1 MTKLVL
7 VFAVLLLATPLTG
20 CLAVATPA
28 MGTLYT
34 DVKGPL
40 DAEGSVSGKTGES
53 CATSYLGLVAT
64 GDASLQAAAAA
75 GGIKNVTAADHHTT
89 NILGLIGTFCTIA
102 YGS

>member
-1 MTKLVL
+1 MRKLV
-7 VFAVLLLATPLTG
+7 VPFAVLILAMPLSG

-34 DVKGPL
+34 DVHGPL
-40 DAEGSVSGKTGES
+40 DTEGSVSGKTGES

-64 GDASLQAAAAA
+64 GDASLKAAAAA

-89 NILGLIGTFCTIA
+89 NILGLIGTFCTIV
-102 YGS
+102 YGN